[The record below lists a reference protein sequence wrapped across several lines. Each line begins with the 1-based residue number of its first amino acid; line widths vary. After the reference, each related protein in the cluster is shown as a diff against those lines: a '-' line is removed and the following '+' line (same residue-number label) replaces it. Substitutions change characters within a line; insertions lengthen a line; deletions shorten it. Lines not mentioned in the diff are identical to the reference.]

1 LKFTPLESPAI
12 YGGDD
17 KKIIFIL
24 ERVGVKMQVKAPS
37 FLTGFTCHFFGI
49 LLEHMLFFEQEGFMP
64 LIKKDT
70 VLTTKQAIK
79 YLKISKPTF
88 LKYCREGKIKAI
100 KAGKGWKVLQSELDR
115 FLRGEVS

>member
-49 LLEHMLFFEQEGFMP
+49 LLEDPGPIVQ
-64 LIKKDT
+64 
-70 VLTTKQAIK
+70 
-79 YLKISKPTF
+79 
-88 LKYCREGKIKAI
+88 
-100 KAGKGWKVLQSELDR
+100 
-115 FLRGEVS
+115 